1 VGWADLVQRI
11 LGGFLLQERDR
22 LNRVHSARQNC
33 DSEKAHLL
41 TAALVEGAD
50 CGVELLNG
58 RRHGDLGTTE
68 GETRCGRQGGG
79 GNTK

>member
-1 VGWADLVQRI
+1 M
-11 LGGFLLQERDR
+11 
-22 LNRVHSARQNC
+22 HSARRDC
-33 DSEKAHLL
+33 DCEKTYLL

-50 CGVELLNG
+50 CGVELFNG

-79 GNTK
+79 ENAK